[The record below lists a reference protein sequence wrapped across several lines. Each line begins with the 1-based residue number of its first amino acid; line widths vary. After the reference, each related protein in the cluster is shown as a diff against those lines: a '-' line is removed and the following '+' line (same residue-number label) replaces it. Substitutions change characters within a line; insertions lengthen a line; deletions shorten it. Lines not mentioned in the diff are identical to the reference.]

1 MKAKQENHLMKV
13 KPYSMFR
20 HSFSR
25 TIKHVHQ
32 HRLPCTK
39 EIIFL
44 SLLHSY
50 ERTNKQTNKLQAHT
64 TSNSQHKTR

>member
-50 ERTNKQTNKLQAHT
+50 ERTNKQTNYKHILLQT
-64 TSNSQHKTR
+64 PNTKPDE